1 MSLTI
6 VFRGLLDVGRV
17 SFDAVGGEDICSSTS
32 SLVVVDERTPF
43 VKNVFNFCAPPPAV
57 EVALVKATRIRS
69 ITVTKSVGGVATEYI
84 VRGLKIKKSI
94 VKSQVEINGSDDL

>member
-6 VFRGLLDVGRV
+6 VFRGVLDVGRV

-32 SLVVVDERTPF
+32 SLVDVVDERTSF
-43 VKNVFNFCAPPPAV
+43 VKNIFKFCASPPAV

-69 ITVTKSVGGVATEYI
+69 ITVTKSVGGVVTRYI
-84 VRGLKIKKSI
+84 VRGLKPGL
-94 VKSQVEINGSDDL
+94 EN

>member
-6 VFRGLLDVGRV
+6 VFRGVLDVGRV

-32 SLVVVDERTPF
+32 LVVVDERTTPF
-43 VKNVFNFCAPPPAV
+43 VKNVFKFCAPPPAV

-69 ITVTKSVGGVATEYI
+69 ITVTKNVGGVVTRYI
-84 VRGLKIKKSI
+84 VRGLKPGL
-94 VKSQVEINGSDDL
+94 EN